1 MYILFSA
8 NRYDNLNRSTTLT
21 FASAWCGLFPLRHIL
36 QHVKLQH
43 TNCSLFLAQYYYLSR
58 QLIVTGKLFNTVGY
72 SWHYVWIMF
81 YWIIKVYIVMRCRL
95 STTDTKC
102 KEIHKM
108 LMINSLETIW
118 RRLGRD
124 LMVVGLM
131 QSVPITTILNFRL
144 PTKVLM
150 SLCLFVVWWC
160 LTSLSTIFQLYRG
173 GKFYWW
179 RKPRENH
186 RSVASHWQ
194 TLSQNVVHLALI

>member
-1 MYILFSA
+1 
-8 NRYDNLNRSTTLT
+8 
-21 FASAWCGLFPLRHIL
+21 
-36 QHVKLQH
+36 
-43 TNCSLFLAQYYYLSR
+43 
-58 QLIVTGKLFNTVGY
+58 
-72 SWHYVWIMF
+72 
-81 YWIIKVYIVMRCRL
+81 MRCRL

-150 SLCLFVVWWC
+150 SLCLFVV
-160 LTSLSTIFQLYRG
+160 
-173 GKFYWW
+173 
-179 RKPRENH
+179 
-186 RSVASHWQ
+186 
-194 TLSQNVVHLALI
+194 